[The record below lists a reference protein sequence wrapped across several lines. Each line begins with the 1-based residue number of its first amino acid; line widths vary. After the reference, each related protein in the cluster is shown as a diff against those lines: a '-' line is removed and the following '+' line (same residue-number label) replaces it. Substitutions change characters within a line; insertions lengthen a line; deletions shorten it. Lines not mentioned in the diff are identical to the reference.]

1 MIIRMSNIHNF
12 EYRLS
17 IYLMYAFKILAKQY
31 LRFIITA
38 FGVALCLML
47 MLFLLAIYYGVSDAS
62 VRYVRESDA
71 DIWVLQRHA
80 ANLLRGTSLLTSKH
94 GTIIR
99 EIEGV
104 KSIAPILFFTATVN
118 VPNNTASMHLVGY
131 DPKTGKGGPPE
142 IVEGDTL
149 QNNDQIILD
158 YAFAAKYKLKIGDK
172 LPIRDDTLTVAGLSG
187 GTNLFVIQ
195 FAFITLSEARRLLG
209 ISSILSC
216 YQVLIVPGYDMA
228 SVAEKI
234 RSASPDFAV
243 FDRVTFLN
251 NNIHEAE
258 TGVMP
263 LLYVVALIG
272 AIVLTALLSLILSV
286 YVLEEQKDY
295 AIMKALGAP
304 AGFIPRIVIQQSLIL
319 ANSGLIIAI
328 LLFDPMLS
336 AVKKFSPTISAE
348 SSVLQILIVAAG
360 LLVISLLSSIL
371 PLLRQRHIYPLEV
384 FR

>member
-1 MIIRMSNIHNF
+1 
-12 EYRLS
+12 
-17 IYLMYAFKILAKQY
+17 MYALKTLAKQY

-38 FGVALCLML
+38 FGIALCLML

-62 VRYVRESDA
+62 VRYVRENDT

-94 GTIIR
+94 GSILK
-99 EIEGV
+99 EVEGV

-118 VPNNTASMHLVGY
+118 VPGNTASMHLVGY
-131 DPKTGKGGPPE
+131 DPGTGKGGPPE
-142 IVEGDTL
+142 IVEGDSL
-149 QNNDQIILD
+149 QSNDQIILD
-158 YAFAAKYKLKIGDK
+158 YAFAAKYKLEVGDK
-172 LPIRDDTLTVAGLSG
+172 LPIRDDTLTVAGLSS

-195 FAFITLSEARRLLG
+195 FAFITLAEARRLLG

-216 YQVLIVPGYDMA
+216 YQVMIMPGYELR

-234 RSASPDFAV
+234 RYASSDFAV
-243 FDRVTFLN
+243 FDRATFLS

-286 YVLEEQKDY
+286 YVLEQQKDY

-304 AGFIPRIVIQQSLIL
+304 AGFISRIVIQQSLIL
-319 ANSGLIIAI
+319 AGSGMVIGI
-328 LLFDPMLS
+328 LMFDPMLN
-336 AVKKFSPTISAE
+336 AVKRFSPTISAE
-348 SSVLQILIVAAG
+348 SSVHQVIIVASG
-360 LLVISLLSSIL
+360 LLVISLLSPIM
-371 PLLRQRHIYPLEV
+371 PLVRQRRIYPLEV

>member
-1 MIIRMSNIHNF
+1 
-12 EYRLS
+12 
-17 IYLMYAFKILAKQY
+17 MYAIKTLAKQY

-38 FGVALCLML
+38 FGIALCLLL

-80 ANLLRGTSLLTSKH
+80 ANLLRGTSLLTSRH
-94 GTIIR
+94 GTVIR
-99 EIEGV
+99 DVEGV

-118 VPNNTASMHLVGY
+118 VPGNTASVHLVGY
-131 DPKTGKGGPPE
+131 DPVTGKGGPPE
-142 IVEGDTL
+142 IVEGDSL

-158 YAFAAKYKLKIGDK
+158 YAFAAKYKLKVGDK
-172 LPIRDDTLTVAGLSG
+172 LPIRDDTLTVTGLSS

-195 FAFITLSEARRLLG
+195 FAFITLNEARRLLG

-216 YQVLIVPGYDMA
+216 YQVMIMSGYDLA
-228 SVAEKI
+228 SVAENI

-243 FDRVTFLN
+243 FDRDTFLA

-263 LLYVVALIG
+263 LLYVVAMLG
-272 AIVLTALLSLILSV
+272 SIVLTALLSLILSV
-286 YVLEEQKDY
+286 YVLEQEKDY

-304 AGFIPRIVIQQSLIL
+304 AGFISRIVIIQSLIL
-319 ANSGLIIAI
+319 AGSGMIIAI

-336 AVKKFSPTISAE
+336 AVKKFSPTISAK
-348 SSVLQILIVAAG
+348 SSVYQIIIVASG
-360 LLVISLLSSIL
+360 LLVISLLSSII
-371 PLLRQRHIYPLEV
+371 PLVRQRHIYPLEV

>member
-1 MIIRMSNIHNF
+1 
-12 EYRLS
+12 
-17 IYLMYAFKILAKQY
+17 MYAIKTLAKQY

-38 FGVALCLML
+38 FGVALCLIL

-80 ANLLRGTSLLTSKH
+80 ANLLRGTSLLTNGH
-94 GTIIR
+94 GVLLR
-99 EIEGV
+99 EVEGI

-118 VPNNTASMHLVGY
+118 VPENTASLHLVGY
-131 DPKTGKGGPPE
+131 DPATGKGGPPE

-149 QNNDQIILD
+149 QSNDQIVLD
-158 YAFAAKYKLKIGDK
+158 YAFAAKYKLKVGDK
-172 LPIRDDTLTVAGLSG
+172 LPIRDDTLTVTGLSS

-195 FAFITLSEARRLLG
+195 FAFITLDEARRLLG

-216 YQVLIVPGYDMA
+216 YQVMIKSGYDPDN
-228 SVAEKI
+228 VADKI
-234 RSASPDFAV
+234 RSAHPDFAA
-243 FDRVTFLN
+243 FDRATFLK

-286 YVLEEQKDY
+286 YVLEQQKDY
-295 AIMKALGAP
+295 AIMKALGSP
-304 AGFIPRIVIQQSLIL
+304 AGFISRIIIQQSLIL
-319 ANSGLIIAI
+319 AGSGLVIAVC
-328 LLFDPMLS
+328 LFDPMLT

-348 SSVLQILIVAAG
+348 SSLQQIITVSAG
-360 LLVISLLSSIL
+360 LLVISLLSSVL
-371 PLLRQRHIYPLEV
+371 PLLRQRNIYPLEV

>member
-1 MIIRMSNIHNF
+1 LNV
-12 EYRLS
+12 S
-17 IYLMYAFKILAKQY
+17 IDLHLMYALKILAKQY
-31 LRFIITA
+31 LRFTITI

-71 DIWVLQRHA
+71 DIWVMQRHA
-80 ANLLRGTSLLTSKH
+80 ANLLRGTSLLTNSH
-94 GTIIR
+94 GSIISQVP
-99 EIEGV
+99 GV
-104 KSIAPILFFTATVN
+104 KSIAPVLFFTATVD
-118 VPNNTASMHLVGY
+118 VPDNTASMHLVGY
-131 DPKTGKGGPPE
+131 DPRTGKGGPPE
-142 IVEGDTL
+142 IVKGDTL
-149 QNNDQIILD
+149 RNDDQIILD
-158 YAFAAKYKLKIGDK
+158 YAFAAKYRIKIGDK
-172 LPIRDDTLTVAGLSG
+172 LPIRDDTLTVAGLSE

-195 FAFITLSEARRLLG
+195 FAFITLDEARKLLG
-209 ISSILSC
+209 FPSVLSC
-216 YQVLIVPGYDMA
+216 YQVKIEPGSDPL
-228 SVAEKI
+228 SVAKNI
-234 RSASPDFAV
+234 RSVSPDFAV
-243 FDRVTFLN
+243 YDRLTFLN

-286 YVLEEQKDY
+286 YVLEQQKDY

-319 ANSGLIIAI
+319 AGGGMVIAI
-328 LLFDPMLS
+328 LLFDLMLN
-336 AVKKFSPTISAE
+336 AVKRFSPTISAE
-348 SSVLQILIVAAG
+348 SSVRQILIVAGG

-371 PLLRQRHIYPLEV
+371 PLLRQRRIYPLEV

>member
-1 MIIRMSNIHNF
+1 
-12 EYRLS
+12 
-17 IYLMYAFKILAKQY
+17 MYALKILAKQY
-31 LRFIITA
+31 LRFTITI

-71 DIWVLQRHA
+71 DIWVMQRHA
-80 ANLLRGTSLLTSKH
+80 ANLLRGTSLLTNRH
-94 GTIIR
+94 GSIISQVP
-99 EIEGV
+99 GV
-104 KSIAPILFFTATVN
+104 KSIAPVLFFTATVN
-118 VPNNTASMHLVGY
+118 VPDNTASIHLVGY
-131 DPKTGKGGPPE
+131 DPQTGKGGPPE

-149 QNNDQIILD
+149 LTNDQIILD
-158 YAFAAKYKLKIGDK
+158 YAFAAKYRIKVGDR
-172 LPIRDDTLTVAGLSG
+172 LPIRDDTLTVAGLSE

-195 FAFITLSEARRLLG
+195 FAFITLDEARKLLG
-209 ISSILSC
+209 FPSVLSC
-216 YQVLIVPGYDMA
+216 YQVKIEPGSDPLSIV
-228 SVAEKI
+228 KTI
-234 RSASPDFAV
+234 RSVSSDLAV
-243 FDRVTFLN
+243 YDRLTFLN

-286 YVLEEQKDY
+286 YVLEQQKDY

-319 ANSGLIIAI
+319 AGGGMIIAV
-328 LLFDPMLS
+328 LLFDLMLN

-348 SSVLQILIVAAG
+348 SSLRQIVIVAAG
-360 LLVISLLSSIL
+360 LLVISLFSSVL
-371 PLLRQRHIYPLEV
+371 PLLRQRRIYPLDV

>member
-1 MIIRMSNIHNF
+1 
-12 EYRLS
+12 
-17 IYLMYAFKILAKQY
+17 MYAFKALAKQY

-38 FGVALCLML
+38 FGVALCLVL

-71 DIWVLQRHA
+71 DIWILQRHA
-80 ANLLRGTSLLTSKH
+80 ANLLRGTSLLTNNH
-94 GTIIR
+94 GTIIK
-99 EIEGV
+99 EVEGV

-118 VPNNTASMHLVGY
+118 VPGNTASMHLVGY
-131 DPKTGKGGPPE
+131 DPETGKGGPPE
-142 IVEGDTL
+142 IIEGDTL
-149 QNNDQIILD
+149 RNSDQIVLD
-158 YAFAAKYKLKIGDK
+158 YAFAAKYRIKIGDE

-195 FAFITLSEARRLLG
+195 FAFITIEEARKLLG
-209 ISSILSC
+209 FQSLVSC
-216 YQVLIVPGYDMA
+216 YQVLTLPGYDRL
-228 SVAEKI
+228 SVASKI
-234 RSASPDFAV
+234 RSASGDLAV

-286 YVLEEQKDY
+286 YVLEQQKDY

-304 AGFIPRIVIQQSLIL
+304 SRFIPGIVIQQSLIL
-319 ANSGLIIAI
+319 AGSGMIIAVLI
-328 LLFDPMLS
+328 FSPMLN
-336 AVKKFSPTISAE
+336 AVRKFSPTISAE
-348 SSVLQILIVAAG
+348 SSLDQVLLVAAG
-360 LLVISLLSSIL
+360 LLVISLMSSIL